1 MGKCVHHP
9 SSKSVVNV
17 GGKDYCARCKKDMAK
32 AVKKVDK
39 HVEPKA

>member
-17 GGKDYCARCKKDMAK
+17 GGKDYCERCKKDMAK